1 MISFKY
7 TKLGKQ
13 VTPGPDDLILD
24 YQNKK
29 LITGQ
34 GTLPFMQLVHDTSAA
49 SEESALSQ
57 KAGYDIRES
66 IENLKQGV
74 IDTEEVIAC
83 AFKDVNERIDI
94 ILDNE
99 LDTAQAFKNVNE
111 RIADLSDLRQI
122 ILDNEFVTAT
132 ALSDIDGRFE
142 ETDIKIQDLIKK
154 IPTHSDE
161 DFKELQSQLT
171 TLDSY
176 VKTDISTGIKSLAAD
191 VSVHTANISE
201 IKKNI
206 ETLSAD
212 TSSLKKRLN
221 TTDSSVL
228 DLITRLENTDTKLT
242 DVSNALTDVSTV
254 AKTNTANITKL
265 DTSLGAVT
273 ASVLDVSTKLDTLDA
288 SINKWCSEFKTD
300 AEDTEEVIAY
310 AFNDINNRL
319 RDSISSVKEDLMQI
333 IIDNEEVTA
342 TVLSDLTEQMEGV
355 AGLKEEIHKEII
367 DNEYVTAKVLTEL
380 RAEIKELRDIITEL
394 QNKA

>member
-57 KAGYDIRES
+57 KAGYDIWES

-83 AFKDVNERIDI
+83 AFKDVNERIDSMSASN
-94 ILDNE
+94 D
-99 LDTAQAFKNVNE
+99 
-111 RIADLSDLRQI
+111 DLRQI

-132 ALSDIDGRFE
+132 ALSDIHGRCE

-161 DFKELQSQLT
+161 DFKELQSRLT

-212 TSSLKKRLN
+212 ASSLKKRLN
-221 TTDSSVL
+221 TTDTSVL

-319 RDSISSVKEDLMQI
+319 HDSISSVKEDLMQI

-394 QNKA
+394 

>member
-83 AFKDVNERIDI
+83 AFKDVNERIDSMSASN
-94 ILDNE
+94 D
-99 LDTAQAFKNVNE
+99 
-111 RIADLSDLRQI
+111 DLRQI

-265 DTSLGAVT
+265 DTGLGAV
-273 ASVLDVSTKLDTLDA
+273 AAGVLDVSTKLDTLDA

-319 RDSISSVKEDLMQI
+319 HDSISSVKEDLMQI

-394 QNKA
+394 

>member
-7 TKLGKQ
+7 TKLGKH
-13 VTPGPDDLILD
+13 VTPGLNDLILD

-83 AFKDVNERIDI
+83 AFKDVNERIDSMSASN
-94 ILDNE
+94 D
-99 LDTAQAFKNVNE
+99 
-111 RIADLSDLRQI
+111 DLRQI

-132 ALSDIDGRFE
+132 ALCDIDGRFE

-161 DFKELQSQLT
+161 DFKELQSRLT

-206 ETLSAD
+206 EALSDD

-221 TTDSSVL
+221 TTDTSVL

-242 DVSNALTDVSTV
+242 DVSNALTDISTV

-319 RDSISSVKEDLMQI
+319 HDSISSVKEDLMQI

>member
-83 AFKDVNERIDI
+83 AFKDVNERIDSMSASN
-94 ILDNE
+94 D
-99 LDTAQAFKNVNE
+99 
-111 RIADLSDLRQI
+111 DLRQI

-161 DFKELQSQLT
+161 DFKELQSRLT

-265 DTSLGAVT
+265 DTRLGAVT

-319 RDSISSVKEDLMQI
+319 HDSISSVKEDLMQI

-342 TVLSDLTEQMEGV
+342 TVLTDLTEQMEGV

-394 QNKA
+394 

>member
-29 LITGQ
+29 LITEQ

-83 AFKDVNERIDI
+83 AFKDVNERIDSMSASN
-94 ILDNE
+94 D
-99 LDTAQAFKNVNE
+99 
-111 RIADLSDLRQI
+111 DLRQI

-132 ALSDIDGRFE
+132 ALSDIHGRFE

-161 DFKELQSQLT
+161 DFKELQSRLT

-206 ETLSAD
+206 EALSDD

-221 TTDSSVL
+221 TTDTSVL

-242 DVSNALTDVSTV
+242 DVSNALTDISTV

-319 RDSISSVKEDLMQI
+319 HDSISFVKEDLMQI